1 MAPRFRRP
9 LPGAEDVSREC
20 GGGEMAAAAAAA
32 ADEEEAA
39 NIEYSKRL
47 QSRLERVSELARFT
61 QDCAQAVEGVL
72 DALGWSA
79 ETHERPPDPIA
90 TCPFDANHRLP
101 KSSLEKHV
109 ASCRLRKLEYS
120 KEEEAEMYDP
130 AFAYVNT
137 PVSTFKIDKDVQT
150 RIIQEAR
157 SKAPLGKEERVFSQ
171 SDYSSIPIEVPE
183 NHQRSI
189 CDLTPADRLAIYEH
203 VVKETGQQK
212 TNSKSFE
219 NDSDLYV
226 DLAAKL
232 GRDDDQNEPK
242 SHLEILAEMRDYKR
256 RRQSYRAKNVH
267 ITKKSYTEII
277 KDVINVHMEEL
288 SRQWK
293 DQNES
298 DNAEEEEEV
307 EEEDQSSLLFKSPT
321 STRRRRSKDK
331 ISPSIESQSSGSEKT
346 ADREKWKSNHS
357 RSPRERKRSPE
368 CKRERD
374 SKKKHEKQHQSRD
387 EDRHRSYKRRK

>member
-1 MAPRFRRP
+1 
-9 LPGAEDVSREC
+9 
-20 GGGEMAAAAAAA
+20 MAAVEL
-32 ADEEEAA
+32 DEEEA

-61 QDCAQAVEGVL
+61 QHCARAMEGVL
-72 DALGWSA
+72 SALGWSS
-79 ETHERPPDPIA
+79 EGMDRQRPPDPMVI
-90 TCPFDANHRLP
+90 CPFDANHRLP

-109 ASCRLRKLEYS
+109 TSCRLRKLGYS
-120 KEEEAEMYDP
+120 KEEEAEMCDP
-130 AFAYVNT
+130 SFAYENT
-137 PVSTFKIDKDVQT
+137 LVPTFKMDKDLQT
-150 RIIQEAR
+150 RIIHEAR
-157 SKAPLGKEERVFSQ
+157 SKAPLGKEERAYSQ
-171 SDYSSIPIEVPE
+171 SDYSSVPLEVPE
-183 NHQRSI
+183 NHQHSI

-203 VVKETGQQK
+203 VIKETSQQK
-212 TNSKSFE
+212 NKSRSFE

-232 GRDDDQNEPK
+232 SQEEEQKGPK

-293 DQNES
+293 DQSDS
-298 DNAEEEEEV
+298 DNV
-307 EEEDQSSLLFKSPT
+307 EEGQSSLSLKS
-321 STRRRRSKDK
+321 SANAHRKRSIDK
-331 ISPSIESQSSGSEKT
+331 ISPSSECQTIGSGRT
-346 ADREKWKSNHS
+346 VDRDNWKRNRS

-368 CKRERD
+368 WSKERD
-374 SKKKHEKQHQSRD
+374 SRRRQEKDHHSRD
-387 EDRHRSYKRRK
+387 DNRHRSYRRRK

>member
-1 MAPRFRRP
+1 
-9 LPGAEDVSREC
+9 
-20 GGGEMAAAAAAA
+20 MAAAV
-32 ADEEEAA
+32 EEA

-47 QSRLERVSELARFT
+47 QGRLERVSELARFT
-61 QDCAQAVEGVL
+61 QHCALAVEGAL
-72 DALGWSA
+72 SALGWSGEA
-79 ETHERPPDPIA
+79 GDPQRPPDPMV
-90 TCPFDANHRLP
+90 TCPFDGNHRLP

-109 ASCRLRKLEYS
+109 ASCRLRKLGYS
-120 KEEEAEMYDP
+120 REEQAEMYDP
-130 AFAYVNT
+130 SFAYEKTLV
-137 PVSTFKIDKDVQT
+137 PTFKMDKDLQT

-157 SKAPLGKEERVFSQ
+157 SKAPLGKEERTFSQ
-171 SDYSSIPIEVPE
+171 SDYSSVPLEVPE

-203 VVKETGQQK
+203 VVKETSQQK
-212 TNSKSFE
+212 NKSRSFE

-232 GRDDDQNEPK
+232 SRDEEQKGPK

-293 DQNES
+293 DQNDS
-298 DNAEEEEEV
+298 DNMEEEG
-307 EEEDQSSLLFKSPT
+307 QSSVCLKS
-321 STRRRRSKDK
+321 SAIARRRRSNDK
-331 ISPSIESQSSGSEKT
+331 ISPSIESPSTGSGKT
-346 ADREKWKSNHS
+346 VDRDNWKRNRS

-368 CKRERD
+368 WNKERD
-374 SKKKHEKQHQSRD
+374 SRKKQEKEHQSRD
-387 EDRHRSYKRRK
+387 DDRHRSYRRRK